1 MKFKV
6 PVTLNVLSPMSL
18 RRPSDFLNAVRTH
31 CDLLPELLPEKWGWW
46 EPLDRSFNLND
57 VERLIASGGECDTVY
72 WERKQR
78 PKAFGQFG
86 VRWISKSPRV
96 RDTHSHIDFTTE
108 LNTVPQEDLVNYI
121 KAASV
126 RTRAHFAMLD
136 GLVEPYRDFS
146 IESASA
152 QSGQFFFVATHVLRH
167 WLPDVFWGTVF
178 GGPYVELFGK
188 DKLLSAP
195 AAVVEEIADDMVYI
209 QLTDNLTASLNDPGG
224 LLESR
229 AKFKTYLGVD
239 AFFERGRGYDRAER
253 GPIGDIFSAPTFH
266 LDVDD

>member
-18 RRPSDFLNAVRTH
+18 RRPSDFLNAVRSH
-31 CDLLPELLPEKWGWW
+31 CDRLPELLPEKWSWW
-46 EPLDRSFNLND
+46 EPLDRPFNLNE

-72 WERKQR
+72 WERKRR

-96 RDTHSHIDFTTE
+96 RDTHAHIDFTTE

-136 GLVEPYRDFS
+136 GLVEHYRDFS

-152 QSGQFFFVATHVLRH
+152 QSGQFFFVTTHVLRH

-209 QLTDNLTASLNDPGG
+209 QLTDNLAASLNDPGG
-224 LLESR
+224 LRESR

-253 GPIGDIFSAPTFH
+253 GPIGDIFSVPTFH